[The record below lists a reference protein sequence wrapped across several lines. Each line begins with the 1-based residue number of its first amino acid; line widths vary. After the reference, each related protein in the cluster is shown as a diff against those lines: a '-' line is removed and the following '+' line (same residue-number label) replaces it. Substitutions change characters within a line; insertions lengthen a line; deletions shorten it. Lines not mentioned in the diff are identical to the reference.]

1 MIRLLVRAIRDVN
14 WSFSIK
20 PFGEAVDQPFHSKT
34 IEQAQERGLAGAA
47 RSDDRQHLPG
57 EHLDRHVIDDTRA
70 SDLPAEVVSLDDG
83 RWRRKMLLPAWGA
96 YSNS

>member
-1 MIRLLVRAIRDVN
+1 MFLCRAKLPM
-14 WSFSIK
+14 SI
-20 PFGEAVDQPFHSKT
+20 PT
-34 IEQAQERGLAGAA
+34 T
-47 RSDDRQHLPG
+47 DRQHLPG

-83 RWRRKMLLPAWGA
+83 RCWRKMLLPAWGA

>member
-1 MIRLLVRAIRDVN
+1 M
-14 WSFSIK
+14 SI
-20 PFGEAVDQPFHSKT
+20 PT
-34 IEQAQERGLAGAA
+34 T
-47 RSDDRQHLPG
+47 DRQHLPG

-83 RWRRKMLLPAWGA
+83 RCWRKMLLPAWGA